1 MPITKNIS
9 EIKPTNSSF
18 NIKITYPISMQD
30 SPNFKNNFQES
41 P

>member
-1 MPITKNIS
+1 MPITINIS
-9 EIKPTNSSF
+9 EIKPTINSF

-30 SPNFKNNFQES
+30 SPIFNGNFQES